1 MSLLGKLFAILNI
14 VAAAAFVVVAGMDW
28 GQRQRWAYA
37 VYRHDLLIDGL
48 PVDDKEKDRDDSPR
62 VKKLTDPL
70 LAVILPAGTG
80 TPVRTQEQ
88 EVERLRGL
96 VRDKVGSAD
105 VAGTRSQKLARYL
118 LPLAA
123 TGRERDSLIQY
134 SSAPQDDRVAEELEK
149 RLNEQFD
156 GAKEAAPD
164 GHKRSLSERKANAAR
179 VLFCLGEALHEDAT
193 TDFFASPAYKRF
205 VNVVGL
211 TGAAR
216 AADDQSLVLQQ
227 MTEEAVKA
235 HEAERQLFIYE
246 HKQIIDRT
254 VDISDEEERQRR
266 FLNAKEK
273 EVADAKV
280 LVEQRK
286 VQIGKLKDRLKELQQ
301 TTADKLADQAKAEQE
316 VMDRLIDLRNTSKE
330 NQELE
335 RRIRAKE
342 QELSKGR

>member
-1 MSLLGKLFAILNI
+1 
-14 VAAAAFVVVAGMDW
+14 
-28 GQRQRWAYA
+28 
-37 VYRHDLLIDGL
+37 
-48 PVDDKEKDRDDSPR
+48 
-62 VKKLTDPL
+62 
-70 LAVILPAGTG
+70 
-80 TPVRTQEQ
+80 
-88 EVERLRGL
+88 
-96 VRDKVGSAD
+96 
-105 VAGTRSQKLARYL
+105 
-118 LPLAA
+118 
-123 TGRERDSLIQY
+123 
-134 SSAPQDDRVAEELEK
+134 
-149 RLNEQFD
+149 
-156 GAKEAAPD
+156 
-164 GHKRSLSERKANAAR
+164 
-179 VLFCLGEALHEDAT
+179 
-193 TDFFASPAYKRF
+193 
-205 VNVVGL
+205 
-211 TGAAR
+211 
-216 AADDQSLVLQQ
+216 

-273 EVADAKV
+273 EVADAKA